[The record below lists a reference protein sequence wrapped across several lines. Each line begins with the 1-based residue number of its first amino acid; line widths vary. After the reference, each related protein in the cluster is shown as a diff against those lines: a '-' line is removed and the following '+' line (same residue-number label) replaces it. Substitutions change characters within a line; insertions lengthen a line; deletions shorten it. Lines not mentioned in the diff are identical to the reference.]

1 MPIPIVVCCAGKVA
15 APVAGLSDCEA
26 ALARGSMGNILRIQT
41 YDFID
46 LYSVSV
52 IALKCAISCY
62 MGLRYNIN
70 LVISFM
76 NVMPVLWHVPVC
88 VWHAELVGYVTGGDR
103 ARVARVTIVKM
114 ATSSTLASVSTSPFT
129 ALPSCIQVLMIYRID
144 EGHAWEYRRS
154 ISYSSVKYPLHRP
167 PKQCASCDDGCT

>member
-1 MPIPIVVCCAGKVA
+1 MSIPIVVCCAGKVA
-15 APVAGLSDCEA
+15 APVAELSDCEA

-88 VWHAELVGYVTGGDR
+88 VWHAELVGYVVREKIDR
-103 ARVARVTIVKM
+103 V
-114 ATSSTLASVSTSPFT
+114 
-129 ALPSCIQVLMIYRID
+129 
-144 EGHAWEYRRS
+144 
-154 ISYSSVKYPLHRP
+154 
-167 PKQCASCDDGCT
+167 